1 MSTRA
6 RPAATRL
13 TSVHA
18 PAAAFR
24 FPSEGRSAG
33 LAREAL
39 RRQLRYWCISGE
51 PACAAE
57 LLLSELVTNAVK
69 AQAPAAPEIGVR
81 FALSDGLLRL
91 EVRDASDELP
101 VMKKAEEDEEC
112 GRGLVLV
119 DALASGWGVDDRGGI
134 GKTVWA
140 ELALCD
146 DSVLRQP
153 SRQTRHRM

>member
-18 PAAAFR
+18 PAADFR

-33 LAREAL
+33 RAREAL
-39 RRQLRYWCISGE
+39 RRQLRSWRLSGE
-51 PACAAE
+51 PADVAE
-57 LLLSELVTNAVK
+57 LLVSELVANAVK
-69 AQAPAAPEIGVR
+69 AQAPAGAEIDVR
-81 FALSDGLLRL
+81 FALSDGRLRL
-91 EVRDASDELP
+91 EVHDASDELP

-119 DALASGWGVDDRGGI
+119 DALASGWGVEDQDGI

-140 ELALCD
+140 ELTVCD
-146 DSVLRQP
+146 APVLGQSMSV
-153 SRQTRHRM
+153 RHRA